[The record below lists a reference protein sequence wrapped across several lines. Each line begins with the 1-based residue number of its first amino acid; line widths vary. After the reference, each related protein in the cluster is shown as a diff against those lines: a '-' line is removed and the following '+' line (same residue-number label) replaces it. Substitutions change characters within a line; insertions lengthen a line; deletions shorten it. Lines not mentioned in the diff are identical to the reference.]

1 MSARLDLGPER
12 ARYLRA
18 RPLHSV
24 VFLLLLATVAAAEA
38 PATRQSGFTRLT
50 VATPMGGGAIQTVV
64 WYPTTAPASL
74 IKLGPFDLDVAINSE
89 PEAGAHP
96 FIVISH
102 GTGGSNLGHHDT
114 AIYLARHGFVVAT
127 PMHPGDNFQDTSA
140 YGTDAQLFGRPR
152 HVKAVLDAVVAH
164 PVFGRVVDTARIG
177 IVGMSAG
184 GYTALVLVGGKPD
197 FSKLGAY
204 CREQPA
210 DPWVCG
216 GRKSEAPPASPTGRS
231 SGTRESSRPS
241 SWLRRSAPHSIG
253 LVWPTCAYPSGCIGP
268 KPTKSCVIRTTPS
281 TCG

>member
-1 MSARLDLGPER
+1 
-12 ARYLRA
+12 
-18 RPLHSV
+18 
-24 VFLLLLATVAAAEA
+24 
-38 PATRQSGFTRLT
+38 
-50 VATPMGGGAIQTVV
+50 MGGGAIQTVV

-74 IKLGPFDLDVAINSE
+74 TKLGPFDLDVAIDSE

-96 FIVISH
+96 LIVVSH

-140 YGTDAQLFGRPR
+140 YATDAQLFGRPR

-197 FSKLGAY
+197 FS
-204 CREQPA
+204 PS
-210 DPWVCG
+210 
-216 GRKSEAPPASPTGRS
+216 SERFVANSRLTPGSAGEDARPKHRPPSPTGRS

-241 SWLRRSAPHSIG
+241 SWLRRSAPLSIG
-253 LVWPTCAYPSGCIGP
+253 LVWPRCAYPSGCIGP
-268 KPTKSCVIRTTPS
+268 KPTKSCAIRTMPS
-281 TCG
+281 TYE

>member
-1 MSARLDLGPER
+1 M
-12 ARYLRA
+12 
-18 RPLHSV
+18 
-24 VFLLLLATVAAAEA
+24 LATVAAAEA

-50 VATPMGGGAIQTVV
+50 VANPMGGGAIQTVV

-184 GYTALVLVGGKPD
+184 GYTALV
-197 FSKLGAY
+197 
-204 CREQPA
+204 
-210 DPWVCG
+210 
-216 GRKSEAPPASPTGRS
+216 
-231 SGTRESSRPS
+231 
-241 SWLRRSAPHSIG
+241 
-253 LVWPTCAYPSGCIGP
+253 
-268 KPTKSCVIRTTPS
+268 
-281 TCG
+281 